1 MTSDLNSTRRI
12 AEQFAEVNSA
22 DHFDG
27 FDGYMTRKLFQISVD
42 DWRAMETKQRNKYR
56 EKAYHQL
63 SSKLGK
69 TKFISRPTLRPMVWS
84 RWRTC
89 FSKENTDFGFFA
101 ASWLYGRRD
110 AGLPEEGDL

>member
-69 TKFISRPTLRPMVWS
+69 TKFISRPTLR
-84 RWRTC
+84 RWFGLDGELVFPKRIQILD
-89 FSKENTDFGFFA
+89 FSLLLGYT
-101 ASWLYGRRD
+101 
-110 AGLPEEGDL
+110 